1 MYSSIHVYEIFIS
14 LLPLVLPTDTHIT
27 TMTQNELFTAHDIH
41 NNDLYPTRVL
51 QNYRE
56 NTHPKPLTQIFY
68 AQYNSFLNF
77 CFLLFAFL
85 YIL

>member
-1 MYSSIHVYEIFIS
+1 MYSSIHVYEISIS

-27 TMTQNELFTAHDIH
+27 TMTQHELFKAHDIH

-77 CFLLFAFL
+77 SFLLFAFL

>member
-1 MYSSIHVYEIFIS
+1 MHTIGISMYSNIHVYEIFIS

-41 NNDLYPTRVL
+41 NNDLYPIRVL

-56 NTHPKPLTQIFY
+56 NGYQSH
-68 AQYNSFLNF
+68 
-77 CFLLFAFL
+77 
-85 YIL
+85 